1 MSSQTRLTFLLQW
14 KKTYSGKMCF
24 LTIQQKSVLFAVFAV
39 LFWTP
44 LTFYCVDEKN
54 KKQTVFPK
62 SRQFFCVLL
71 KKESPKGLECK

>member
-14 KKTYSGKMCF
+14 KKTYSRKMCF

-54 KKQTVFPK
+54 KKQSFSKIST
-62 SRQFFCVLL
+62 VLL
-71 KKESPKGLECK
+71 CFIEERKS